1 MITRWLTGREAPS
14 VLDRVLID
22 NTVLQLPPEARRTIA
37 SNHPQ
42 TVDELVRQLE
52 NWQVAQQL
60 SYNERKPTRHAEP
73 RRDRRGSSV
82 SQRTTLP
89 RPSTPSQEPR
99 EDRRCFSCG
108 QVGHLARQCPGSRDV
123 SMPSA
128 FAAGG
133 QTGPCLQSTCRAWVP
148 LSTPSESSAEEDG
161 SDGDDPILP
170 STPAHSTG
178 GTLGQDL
185 GNQTTTLR
193 RRRQLR
199 NRQARQEKQR
209 AHPSPSSR
217 ISTRQGDGE
226 RIGPGSSQMLNF
238 RTTP

>member
-1 MITRWLTGREAPS
+1 MKVIIFLCH
-14 VLDRVLID
+14 L
-22 NTVLQLPPEARRTIA
+22 
-37 SNHPQ
+37 
-42 TVDELVRQLE
+42 
-52 NWQVAQQL
+52 
-60 SYNERKPTRHAEP
+60 
-73 RRDRRGSSV
+73 RDMLRGSTNPPRDVPPLPVPIIIGRDCPSFHRLWNPKPEYRPPRNT
-82 SQRTTLP
+82 SQRQGRVGLP
-89 RPSTPSQEPR
+89 AY
-99 EDRRCFSCG
+99 G
-108 QVGHLARQCPGSRDV
+108 AR
-123 SMPSA
+123 
-128 FAAGG
+128 
-133 QTGPCLQSTCRAWVP
+133 VP